1 MVAAASPAQI
11 RVSEQALIQRIN
23 RKLAPELQQLKKS
36 RGEYPSRGD
45 FWILDC
51 NRNFVVADHVD
62 IEELAR
68 ELGCLATWEKLDD
81 SDN

>member
-1 MVAAASPAQI
+1 MTSAQI
-11 RVSEQALIQRIN
+11 RVSEPALVRRIN
-23 RKLAPELQQLKKS
+23 RKLAPDLEQLRKS
-36 RGEYPSRGD
+36 RGDYPPLGD
-45 FWILDC
+45 FWIRDC

-81 SDN
+81 